1 MVDREEL
8 RKALDIVAEWKP
20 RGWLFK
26 EASAAFFVMRAAAR
40 EYLALLDA
48 DVLIIEKVDEEWPEW
63 AVKTIQ
69 DWSVAIFPDEG
80 NWFGVADEAV
90 DALDALKAAK
100 DG

>member
-48 DVLIIEKVDEEWPEW
+48 DVLIIEKVD
-63 AVKTIQ
+63 
-69 DWSVAIFPDEG
+69 
-80 NWFGVADEAV
+80 
-90 DALDALKAAK
+90 
-100 DG
+100 